1 MCLDVSQRSPR
12 LEPNWLLSSAHTTLD
27 VATRRPTMSTSLL
40 YAPLRVSRRTAR
52 SLTTLAPVPVNAALR
67 HHTPWQT
74 RSASTQPAYEGHVPL
89 NWFEHGFLTLGSA
102 FMALANPRRGGTS
115 L

>member
-1 MCLDVSQRSPR
+1 
-12 LEPNWLLSSAHTTLD
+12 
-27 VATRRPTMSTSLL
+27 MSTSLL

-52 SLTTLAPVPVNAALR
+52 SLATLAPVPVNAALR
-67 HHTPWQT
+67 HHTPWQA

-115 L
+115 LQHVQGMVWGHNAKARQIWLLPWAT